1 MYIYIIYIYVFHYS
15 IAKLPI
21 PPSHPPA
28 GHCSAKSSNSL
39 RFFRRSASAKAA
51 RRCGGDA
58 AADVGRGHS
67 EVHREGVEVALQVMV
82 PW

>member
-1 MYIYIIYIYVFHYS
+1 MYIYILYIYVFHYS

-51 RRCGGDA
+51 RRRGAGGVA
-58 AADVGRGHS
+58 AETPLRTLGEATARSTGR
-67 EVHREGVEVALQVMV
+67 V
-82 PW
+82 WK